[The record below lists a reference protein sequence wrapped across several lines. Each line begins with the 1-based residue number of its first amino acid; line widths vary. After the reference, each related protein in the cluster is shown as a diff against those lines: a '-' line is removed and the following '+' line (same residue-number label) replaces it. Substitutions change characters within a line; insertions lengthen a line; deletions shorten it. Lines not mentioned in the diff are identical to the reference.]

1 MNEVVE
7 PTVWPK
13 NSKWNIKK
21 AKDDKLSRE
30 VWELTKPHIFSKRN
44 AIDVGT
50 RFGGVAHYMCQ
61 EFNMT
66 YCFDIKKK
74 LAFTESVIKEK
85 VTHYNCPLGYKFKIF
100 KLDEWRAN
108 PDKGA
113 KWHHNFKQEWLE
125 NAYNID
131 DFNFENIDYYKIDT
145 DGSEDTIIAGSEQT
159 IKTHTPL
166 VVIEAFKES
175 QIKAVE
181 MLIDWGYKVMKTK
194 EDDKRQDKV
203 LLHESRL

>member
-7 PTVWPK
+7 PTVWPE
-13 NSKWNIKK
+13 NVQWNIGKG
-21 AKDDKLSRE
+21 KDDNRSRPAWDIS
-30 VWELTKPHIFSKRN
+30 VPFIFSKRN

-74 LAFTESVIKEK
+74 RAFPNSVIKEK
-85 VTHYNCPLGYKFKIF
+85 VTHYNCPLGYKFKKHNI
-100 KLDEWRAN
+100 KDWRSD

-145 DGSEDTIIAGSEQT
+145 DGSEDAIIAGSEKT
-159 IKTHTPL
+159 IKKYKPL
-166 VVIEAFKES
+166 VVIEAQKPA
-175 QIKAVE
+175 QKIAVN
-181 MLIDWGYKVMKTK
+181 MLIDWGYKIVANLDCKQ
-194 EDDKRQDKV
+194 EDKV